1 MLHIL
6 GIDKD
11 GPDHALRLMR
21 DVNPINPSD
30 QFWTGAC
37 HILIDLVN
45 DRSFLGQAV
54 HAVIAAGGDIE
65 VTAHN
70 EPGRI
75 TIALVGPSGLRQIVF
90 DNKNGHR
97 NGYEDGLRN
106 DKARELGWI
115 G

>member
-11 GPDHALRLMR
+11 GADHALRLMR
-21 DVNPINPSD
+21 DVNPRD
-30 QFWTGAC
+30 QFWTVAC
-37 HILIDLVN
+37 STLVDIVN

-54 HAVIAAGGDIE
+54 HAVIAAGGDVE

-75 TIALVGPSGLRQIVF
+75 TVALVGPSGLRQIVF
-90 DNKNGHR
+90 DNRKGH
-97 NGYEDGLRN
+97 EDGLRS
-106 DKARELGWI
+106 DKARELGWM